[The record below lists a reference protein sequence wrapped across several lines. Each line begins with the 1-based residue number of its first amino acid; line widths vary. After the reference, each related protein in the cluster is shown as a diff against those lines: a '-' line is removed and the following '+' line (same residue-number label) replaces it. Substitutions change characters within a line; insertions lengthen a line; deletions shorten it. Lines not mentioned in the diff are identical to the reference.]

1 MFISFRLKLTS
12 LLVLLGHL
20 ELEGLVGVF
29 PNDKS
34 SLNVPHNPSESD
46 MTPTSPPP
54 IIPGPIAASHI
65 TGFSGFHLM
74 LSSSVVAGLV
84 SSQILSNSS

>member
-1 MFISFRLKLTS
+1 MFTCSLTS
-12 LLVLLGHL
+12 LPVLLGHL

-34 SLNVPHNPSESD
+34 SLNVPHNPSESG

-54 IIPGPIAASHI
+54 IIPGPIASSRK

-74 LSSSVVAGLV
+74 LSSSVVPTLV